1 MAAGAVESVL
11 AKAEVERLVA
21 RLALVGEGRD
31 PLVAAAASCL
41 AAVALLCE
49 AWEQR
54 GAEGGGDVLRGQGA
68 ESCREA
74 LGATRAAVEATR
86 FALVEMNDRARRAVG
101 ERVASGRTDDVRVP
115 NVRTAAD

>member
-1 MAAGAVESVL
+1 MAAGALESVL

-21 RLALVGEGRD
+21 RLALVGGGRD
-31 PLVAAAASCL
+31 PLVAAATSCL
-41 AAVALLCE
+41 TAVVLLCE

-54 GAEGGGDVLRGQGA
+54 GAEDGCDVPEGQGA

-86 FALVEMNDRARRAVG
+86 FALVEANDRARRAAA
-101 ERVASGRTDDVRVP
+101 EPAASRRAGGLRVP
-115 NVRTAAD
+115 GVRTAAD